1 MLEFFELPA
10 DLSAQVN
17 GHLNGRSQQSST
29 GNEAEV
35 CSGISLS
42 AAALGS
48 TDIQTIQTIQRK
60 RKFHPISHFP
70 LKETDGNGKPS
81 AQKAESLGFDV
92 HESTAVEM
100 SHAHRSTT
108 PHSTRSK

>member
-17 GHLNGRSQQSST
+17 GYLNGRSQQSST
-29 GNEAEV
+29 GKAEAEV

-70 LKETDGNGKPS
+70 LKETDGKS
-81 AQKAESLGFDV
+81 KAESLGFDV

-108 PHSTRSK
+108 PHSTRSNGY